1 MYSFREN
8 DHVFQKILKLYE
20 KKKFKFA
27 LDECFLSLNSD
38 PKNFLLL
45 NLSGVILKKLNKI
58 EEALNQFYKAIQA
71 KDDFIDAI
79 YNLATC
85 LMEIGQLKKAE
96 EYFLR
101 CLEINP
107 NNFDC
112 IFNLAECYRK
122 NKNYEKSLKFFNT
135 CLEKKKNDFEL
146 LYNIGLVYFDYE
158 NFDKAIEYFHRTLEI
173 EDNFLKAKYFLALS
187 LQRKERNDEAVSILE
202 SFEITDPNF
211 LDLNSDLAYGYIK
224 CHRYID
230 AFNLLS
236 RQNLEKNKSIRA
248 QHLLADLSIS
258 LGLIKEGRAILKE
271 CILKR
276 NNDTD
281 LHTTLIFSSNYLLN
295 FKREDYFKETKNF
308 IKILKKKN
316 FLLSKKESTE
326 KIRIAFLSQD
336 FRNHAVMH
344 QIFNVIV
351 YLSSYINFS
360 IFLYSTLDPKKED
373 DITTK
378 LKSLDIVWSNLY
390 DLSSDLISERISNDK
405 IQILFDLSGFTT
417 GNRLEVFFQKPAPIQ
432 ITWGGYAA
440 STGIKEIDYIIVD
453 NVIAAKENGE
463 QFVEKPLIVDKVWTV
478 LSDKTIKESTL
489 INEEIAFFKNNFFT
503 FGSFNNISKINDQVI
518 ETWSN
523 ILLNTK
529 NSKLILISTK
539 FFDEKFKK
547 IFLNKFIMNKVS
559 SDQLILKSYMDRKN
573 LLQLYNQVDL
583 SLDTFPYNGG
593 TTTLES
599 YFMCTPVLTI
609 KGNSFIS
616 CCGQSIN
623 TAIGLNDLVAKNN
636 KDYLD
641 KAIKYYNN
649 PEELQKIKKYIFEN
663 KKKFPIFNTEAFSE
677 KLCKILEN
685 LIKKNKIYA

>member
-1 MYSFREN
+1 
-8 DHVFQKILKLYE
+8 
-20 KKKFKFA
+20 
-27 LDECFLSLNSD
+27 
-38 PKNFLLL
+38 
-45 NLSGVILKKLNKI
+45 
-58 EEALNQFYKAIQA
+58 
-71 KDDFIDAI
+71 
-79 YNLATC
+79 
-85 LMEIGQLKKAE
+85 
-96 EYFLR
+96 
-101 CLEINP
+101 
-107 NNFDC
+107 
-112 IFNLAECYRK
+112 
-122 NKNYEKSLKFFNT
+122 
-135 CLEKKKNDFEL
+135 
-146 LYNIGLVYFDYE
+146 LVYFDYK

-373 DITTK
+373 DITTE

>member
-1 MYSFREN
+1 
-8 DHVFQKILKLYE
+8 
-20 KKKFKFA
+20 
-27 LDECFLSLNSD
+27 
-38 PKNFLLL
+38 
-45 NLSGVILKKLNKI
+45 
-58 EEALNQFYKAIQA
+58 
-71 KDDFIDAI
+71 
-79 YNLATC
+79 
-85 LMEIGQLKKAE
+85 
-96 EYFLR
+96 
-101 CLEINP
+101 
-107 NNFDC
+107 
-112 IFNLAECYRK
+112 
-122 NKNYEKSLKFFNT
+122 
-135 CLEKKKNDFEL
+135 

-308 IKILKKKN
+308 TKILKKKN

-373 DITTK
+373 DITTE